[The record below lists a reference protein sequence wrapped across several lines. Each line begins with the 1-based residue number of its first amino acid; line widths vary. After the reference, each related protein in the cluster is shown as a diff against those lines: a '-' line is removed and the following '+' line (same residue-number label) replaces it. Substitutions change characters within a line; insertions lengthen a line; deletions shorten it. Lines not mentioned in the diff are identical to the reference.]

1 MRLDSVKKTLVS
13 TVLLLALATACAGG
27 ENEGGAGGADGKGSI
42 TVGVSSAFAENQIVA
57 EMYAQVLEKAGY
69 DVERRLNLK
78 TREISEPALERG
90 EIDVVPE
97 YLGSLLVFLDKDA
110 AAAPDAQKAAEEI
123 RKLLENRNAALLDPS
138 QANNTNTFVV
148 TEDKAEELGLTRIS
162 DLAPVAGRLRLGGP
176 PECPNRPF
184 CIPGLKEKYGIT
196 FREFRPLDVGGPL
209 TVSALEGG
217 EIDVALLFTTSPIIQ
232 KKGFRS
238 LEDDK
243 GLQQAENI
251 TPLVN
256 REVVNDE
263 IRRLLNEV
271 SKKLST
277 ENISELNGKVE
288 IDKEDPEDVAK
299 DFLEQEALV

>member
-1 MRLDSVKKTLVS
+1 MRAHSVKKTIFS
-13 TVLLLALATACAGG
+13 TILLLAIATACSGG
-27 ENEGGAGGADGKGSI
+27 EDERGTDGKGSI

-69 DVERRLNLK
+69 EVERRLNLK
-78 TREISEPALERG
+78 SREISEPALERG
-90 EIDVVPE
+90 EVDVVPE
-97 YLGSLLVFLDKDA
+97 YLGSLLVFLDQDA
-110 AAAPDAQKAAEEI
+110 AAAPDAQKAAEDI
-123 RKLLENRNAALLDPS
+123 RKLLEDRNAALLDPS
-138 QANNTNTFVV
+138 EANNTNTFVV
-148 TEDKAEELGLTRIS
+148 TAKTAEQMGLVKVS

-217 EIDVALLFTTSPIIQ
+217 EIDVGLLFSTSPIIG

-243 GLQQAENI
+243 DLQQAENI

-256 REVVNDE
+256 GEVVNDE
-263 IRRLLNEV
+263 IRRLLNGV
-271 SKKLST
+271 SEKLTT

-288 IDKEDPEDVAK
+288 IDKEDSQEVARE
-299 DFLEQEALV
+299 FLEQEALV